1 MVTPIVQ
8 LLLSG
13 YAHRNMIPAHNARIQ
28 RLGKVKWLE
37 VISLSYIINFK

>member
-13 YAHRNMIPAHNARIQ
+13 YAHRNMIPAHTARIQ
-28 RLGKVKWLE
+28 RVGKGQVARSDWPKLHYK
-37 VISLSYIINFK
+37 V